1 MKYFLIRGFWYGLY
15 LFIIVA
21 PSFVLLAGKHLP
33 GRGFWWE
40 FSSAL
45 GFMSMT
51 AMGMEFALTARFK
64 KATAPF
70 GIDIVY
76 YFHKYIGLVICGFVI
91 AHPAIIFL
99 KYPSTAVLL
108 DPRTTPLRFQ
118 AGIIAALTMVIMSSL
133 AVVRRRFDI
142 EYDTWRIWHRTLA
155 IVGILAAM
163 GHIAGVGYYMQDPWK
178 RNFLIS
184 LGLTWALLVMYM
196 WFARPLRVRRR
207 PYVVEDVTEERGD
220 NWTIRIRPQG
230 HEGFR
235 FLPGQFAWLSIW
247 HSPFAMK
254 DHPFSIASS
263 AEQTTTLMFTIKE
276 RGDFSKRVKTLRPGE
291 YVYVDAP
298 YGSFSCDRYPAKGFV
313 FIAGGIGVAPIMG
326 MLRTLADRGDSRPLL
341 LFYANKRWERAAFRD
356 ELDALKERL
365 DLRVVH
371 IIEKPTPGWQ
381 GESGFINAE
390 MIARYLPEV
399 GERQYFICG
408 PVPMMDA
415 CEKALHRLGVPIA
428 KFHSELFNIV

>member
-1 MKYFLIRGFWYGLY
+1 MKYFLTRGFWYGLY

-21 PSFVLLAGKHLP
+21 PSFVLLASKPLP

-40 FSSAL
+40 FSSAI

-76 YFHKYIGLVICGFVI
+76 YFHKYIGLLICGFII
-91 AHPAIIFL
+91 AHLAIFFL
-99 KYPSTAVLL
+99 KYPFTAEFLN
-108 DPRTTPLRFQ
+108 PITTPLHFQ
-118 AGIIAALTMVIMSSL
+118 AGIIAALTVVIMSSL
-133 AVVRRRFDI
+133 AVVRQRFDI
-142 EYDTWRIWHRTLA
+142 EYDSWRIWHRTLA

-163 GHIAGVGYYMQDPWK
+163 GHIAGVGYHMQNPLQ
-178 RNFLIS
+178 RNFLIAVV
-184 LGLTWALLVMYM
+184 LTWVWLVMYM
-196 WFARPLRVRRR
+196 WIARPLKIGRRT
-207 PYVVEDVTEERGD
+207 YVVEAVTEERGD

-230 HEGFR
+230 HEGIR

-247 HSPFAMK
+247 CSPFAMK
-254 DHPFSIASS
+254 DHPFSVASS
-263 AEQTTTLMFTIKE
+263 AEHPATLEFTIKE
-276 RGDFSKRVKTLRPGE
+276 RGDFTKRVKTLSPGE
-291 YVYVDAP
+291 CVYVDAP
-298 YGSFSCDRYPAKGFV
+298 YGSFSCDRYPAKGLV

-326 MLRTLADRGDSRPLL
+326 MLRTLADRGDRRPLL
-341 LFYANKRWERAAFRD
+341 LFYANKRWERTAFRE
-356 ELDALKERL
+356 ELDEIRDRL

-371 IIEKPTPGWQ
+371 IIENPDPGWH

-399 GERQYFICG
+399 GERQHFICG
-408 PVPMMDA
+408 PVPMMDT
-415 CEKALHRLGVPIA
+415 CEKALRRLGVPIT
-428 KFHSELFNIV
+428 KIHSELFNIV